1 MAQFTVNTHRL
12 DPYRSFMFQVWVE
25 GQVVAGVSKVS
36 ALKRTTEV
44 VKHREGNDVSHAKL
58 SPGLTAHDAITLER
72 GVTYDPV
79 FNDWAN
85 QVHSP
90 EGLGGVSLLHFRK
103 DILIN
108 LMNLQGVVVRSY
120 KVFRCWPSEYIAL
133 PELDAN
139 GNAVAIQTLI
149 LQNHGWEL
157 DTALPEVLET

>member
-1 MAQFTVNTHRL
+1 MAQFTVNTHRR
-12 DPYRSFMFQVWVE
+12 DPYGNFMFQVMVL

-44 VKHREGNDVSHAKL
+44 IKHREGNDVSHAKL
-58 SPGLTAHDAITLER
+58 SPGQTAHDAITLER
-72 GVTYDPV
+72 GVTYDPI

-90 EGLGGVSLLHFRK
+90 EGLGGVSLLQFRK

-120 KVFRCWPSEYIAL
+120 KVFRCWPSEYVAL

-139 GNAVAIQTLI
+139 GNGIAIQTLI
-149 LQNHGWEL
+149 LQNEGWEL
-157 DTALPEVLET
+157 DTAVPEVLET